1 MRYSMQNYITN
12 RLVIEGEEK
21 EINEVLEFIKVD
33 ELGIGS
39 IDFNKITP
47 VPKWICQ
54 RNLGREGRE
63 KYGEENFWYK
73 WNLIGG

>member
-21 EINEVLEFIKVD
+21 EINEVLEFIKLD

-47 VPKWICQ
+47 APK
-54 RNLGREGRE
+54 
-63 KYGEENFWYK
+63 
-73 WNLIGG
+73 